1 MLMRDATLPA
11 ADAPASAA
19 SPPPQPSPTEASIRQ
34 QLGTLL
40 VHAEACQ
47 AIQAQQQGELSLAE
61 LKALAFLNAYG
72 QLPTGQLR
80 LLMGLSPGGV
90 TALINRLEAAG
101 HLRRGRL
108 PGDRRVVA
116 LLPMAAAQDDFEL
129 LRPSRADQHRSP
141 EELEVIHDF
150 LDGCTRQLRQRTQHW
165 LGRRDDGW
173 ERGR

>member
-1 MLMRDATLPA
+1 MLMHDATLSA

-19 SPPPQPSPTEASIRQ
+19 AAAPPPGPTEASIRQ

-47 AIQAQQQGELSLAE
+47 AIQAQQQGGLSLAE
-61 LKALAFLNAYG
+61 LKALAFLDAYA

-116 LLPMAAAQDDFEL
+116 LFPGAAARDDFEL
-129 LRPSRADQHRSP
+129 LHPSRTDKRHSP
-141 EELEVIHDF
+141 EELEVIQDF
-150 LDGCTRQLRQRTQHW
+150 LDGCTRQLRQRTQYW
-165 LGRRDDGW
+165 LGRRDEG
-173 ERGR
+173 